1 MTINVKAPA
10 YVKFRDKE
18 LHQTDNF
25 TYLGSVIT
33 PDGGTREEIYTRLD
47 KARRVFRD
55 INSIYRTALYSTST
69 KLKLHQSCVL
79 STLLYW
85 SECWRIAEPDLKAM
99 KQTCGSIAKLAPDR
113 KGWRKF
119 VAALYITGWKG
130 QWWWWW
136 RLISFSLL
144 AFQASRRL
152 KIIFKELRQNYYK
165 NVTIDYTFVFVP
177 ISLRIYFTACQLSL
191 IHSMFF

>member
-55 INSIYRTALYSTST
+55 LNSIYRTALYSTST
-69 KLKLHQSCVL
+69 KLKIHQSCVL
-79 STLLYW
+79 STLLY
-85 SECWRIAEPDLKAM
+85 
-99 KQTCGSIAKLAPDR
+99 
-113 KGWRKF
+113 
-119 VAALYITGWKG
+119 
-130 QWWWWW
+130 
-136 RLISFSLL
+136 
-144 AFQASRRL
+144 
-152 KIIFKELRQNYYK
+152 
-165 NVTIDYTFVFVP
+165 
-177 ISLRIYFTACQLSL
+177 
-191 IHSMFF
+191 

>member
-10 YVKFRDKE
+10 YVKFRDEE

-69 KLKLHQSCVL
+69 KLKIHQSCVL
-79 STLLYW
+79 STLLY
-85 SECWRIAEPDLKAM
+85 
-99 KQTCGSIAKLAPDR
+99 
-113 KGWRKF
+113 
-119 VAALYITGWKG
+119 
-130 QWWWWW
+130 
-136 RLISFSLL
+136 
-144 AFQASRRL
+144 
-152 KIIFKELRQNYYK
+152 
-165 NVTIDYTFVFVP
+165 
-177 ISLRIYFTACQLSL
+177 
-191 IHSMFF
+191 